1 MLNEEVIS
9 ISNKE
14 KDEFYSPIFFRD
26 KKDGTVRII
35 LDLTQLNLLV
45 KDQHHKL
52 ETLKT
57 ALEIIQPND
66 FFTSLD
72 LKAAYY
78 SIPLSESDKNIL
90 SLCGKGILFNIMSVL
105 MAFVLSLEYFPKL
118 LDKLWLFSV

>member
-57 ALEIIQPND
+57 ALEIIEPND
-66 FFTSLD
+66 FFYLFRFKGSL
-72 LKAAYY
+72 LFY
-78 SIPLSESDKNIL
+78 SSF
-90 SLCGKGILFNIMSVL
+90 GIRQKIF
-105 MAFVLSLEYFPKL
+105 
-118 LDKLWLFSV
+118 